1 MLAVHGVV
9 RGFRFSWPTP
19 APQGLQLREGRRLA
33 AFGTLQEI
41 RQGPPRSPPPSLEV
55 WQGAPPTFNRSWQD
69 FPTDKLCE
77 AGWTDVPGVLAFLAL
92 RPSRSWP
99 SSCEPNTSMVNGPGK
114 TYEVALEKLDLVS
127 TRSRSS
133 SVSARRPFRTPE
145 GGAEETRGVQEHSID
160 HILATGIETSH
171 EQNSC
176 RTTWVYFARS
186 TRSHHSRTRT
196 IARQPA
202 PALASAELQ
211 S

>member
-1 MLAVHGVV
+1 MASFVGFVSLGQLLLLRAFSSGKADAALLHSEPFRKSVRVHRV
-9 RGFRFSWPTP
+9 R
-19 APQGLQLREGRRLA
+19 LRRLLR
-33 AFGTLQEI
+33 FGKGL
-41 RQGPPRSPPPSLEV
+41 RPRSTEAGKTSRLTSYARP
-55 WQGAPPTFNRSWQD
+55 GGPTFLAYWRSL
-69 FPTDKLCE
+69 PYVPP
-77 AGWTDVPGVLAFLAL
+77 VPGQVAASQTHPWL
-92 RPSRSWP
+92 
-99 SSCEPNTSMVNGPGK
+99 MVNGPGK

-127 TRSRSS
+127 TQSRSS